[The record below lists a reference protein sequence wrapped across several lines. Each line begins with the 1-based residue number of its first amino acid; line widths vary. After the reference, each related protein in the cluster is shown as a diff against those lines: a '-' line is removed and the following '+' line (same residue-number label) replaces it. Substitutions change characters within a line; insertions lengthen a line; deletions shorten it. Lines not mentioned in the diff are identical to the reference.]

1 MKKKLIKKGL
11 NFDIIIYFKEREDN
25 VVNVINISFRLE
37 RERVI
42 MLVNGGSDVKS
53 VVSEVSFVWFYVVVV
68 VFKIEDV
75 RKRLQS
81 KSVFIDID
89 KKLDVFI

>member
-1 MKKKLIKKGL
+1 MQRREINDENKGICCWLIRYVVVKFMLGQKEEKFVKKKLIKKGL

-53 VVSEVSFVWFYVVVV
+53 VVSEVSFV
-68 VFKIEDV
+68 
-75 RKRLQS
+75 
-81 KSVFIDID
+81 
-89 KKLDVFI
+89 